1 LSDILVWLGIAAC
14 LSQSATLSGLNL
26 AVFTI
31 SRLRLE
37 TAAEAGDADAKKV
50 LSLRRDANFTLAT
63 ILWANVAVNVLLAL
77 LAESVMA
84 GVMAFLFATVVITM
98 VGEIM
103 PQAYFTRH
111 ALRVGARL
119 TPLLRAYRLV
129 FWPVA
134 RPVGKLLDRLV
145 GPEGIDWLREKELR
159 DVLWHHAS
167 DTGTEVGEV
176 EARGAINFLVLDDVL
191 VKAEGEPID
200 PRSIISLAVRDGIPE
215 FPDFRRA
222 VDDEFLRRL
231 ESSGKKWVV
240 ITDGTAAPRF
250 VVDAHAFLRDALFG
264 GEEFDAAA
272 HCRHPLIVRDRT
284 TPLGQVLGRLTV
296 RAEDHGDDVIDTDL
310 ILVWTNEEKRIIT
323 GSDVLGRLLRGIA
336 RVDSSGAPVAHSKP
350 EQGRRS

>member
-1 LSDILVWLGIAAC
+1 MSDVFIWLGIVAC

-26 AVFTI
+26 AVFTV

-37 TAAEAGDADAKKV
+37 TAAEAGDPDAKKV

-84 GVMAFLFATVVITM
+84 GVIAFLFATVVITL

-111 ALRVGARL
+111 ALHVGARL
-119 TPLLRAYRLV
+119 TPLLRVYSLV

-134 RPVGKLLDRLV
+134 RPVGRLLDRLV

-159 DVLWHHAS
+159 DVLWHHAR
-167 DTGTEVGEV
+167 DAGTELGRV
-176 EARGAINFLVLDDVL
+176 EARGAINFLALDDVL
-191 VKAEGEPID
+191 VGAEGEPID
-200 PRSIISLAVRDGIPE
+200 PRSIISLSVHDGIPV

-222 VDDEFLRRL
+222 ADDEFLRRL

-240 ITDGTAAPRF
+240 LTDGTDAPRF
-250 VVDAHAFLRDALFG
+250 VMDAHAFLRDALFG
-264 GEEFDAAA
+264 DEEFDAVA
-272 HCRHPLIVRDRT
+272 HCQHPLVVRDSA

-296 RAEDHGDDVIDTDL
+296 RPEEHGDDVIDTDL
-310 ILVWTNEEKRIIT
+310 ILVWAEEEKRIIT
-323 GSDVLGRLLRGIA
+323 GSDLLGRLLRGIA
-336 RVDSSGAPVAHSKP
+336 WVGSNGALGAQPKP